1 MLQHRPQ
8 NSSSQKR
15 GKRRINVSIATKR
28 MFSSYYILLKSS
40 FPIQFWIWWSMGSSC
55 HHDWFPNP
63 HVLPLDLSVVL
74 RRKASLPVICRRH
87 PTVLVE
93 NVGPYCKGYLPE
105 YKNLFS
111 SKLHIGRQSKFV
123 RMESLLWQFLL
134 STVSRLGYAWL

>member
-1 MLQHRPQ
+1 
-8 NSSSQKR
+8 
-15 GKRRINVSIATKR
+15 
-28 MFSSYYILLKSS
+28 
-40 FPIQFWIWWSMGSSC
+40 MGSSC